1 MPRAARKKGR
11 RCRRGTT
18 TRKSCCETSGGTEGT
33 PACAAR
39 AWTHAASPTRNSRT
53 APNEARS
60 NSSPIGPCGRT
71 ESWGSDPRRGISRAS
86 QEAMRIVIL
95 GAGIGGQVV
104 ANELRRLLPGEH
116 RVTVVERNVRHAF
129 APSFLWVMTGD
140 RQPQQ
145 ITRDVRELVRP
156 GVE

>member
-1 MPRAARKKGR
+1 
-11 RCRRGTT
+11 
-18 TRKSCCETSGGTEGT
+18 
-33 PACAAR
+33 
-39 AWTHAASPTRNSRT
+39 
-53 APNEARS
+53 
-60 NSSPIGPCGRT
+60 
-71 ESWGSDPRRGISRAS
+71 
-86 QEAMRIVIL
+86 MRIVIL

-145 ITRDVRELVRP
+145 ITRDVRQLVRP
-156 GVE
+156 GVELILAEAQAIDLLNRRVQTSVQTINYDYLIVALGAELAPGAIPGLAESAHTYYTFDGAIKLHDTLQNFA